1 MATGSAYAD
10 DDPHRMLSHARELT
24 QRVRTAQ
31 RATWFPLLVF
41 AAVTFAAIP
50 VYHYGSY
57 SATCRPSGGVG
68 AGEVCAVY
76 STSGFVYWP
85 IAFVLA
91 YVAIAAFYVRR
102 GRARGV
108 GTRIRPYVIAG
119 IIIAAAVT
127 AASLWAAAHPPIGD
141 YGILGLRVP
150 ARSPGWFYRLASPAG
165 AIGLA
170 LLVLARIERTRALA
184 VLALCYLAIVLV
196 PINFGWVMTG
206 SSWHLLP
213 RLVIDGAVLLLGGI
227 GFAVA
232 QRPARGTAAGP
243 AARGVAGHPAA

>member
-10 DDPHRMLSHARELT
+10 DDPQRMLSQARELT
-24 QRVRTAQ
+24 QRVRAAQ

-57 SATCRPSGGVG
+57 SATCRPSGGPVA
-68 AGEVCAVY
+68 AGEVCVVY

-85 IAFVLA
+85 VAFVLA

-102 GRARGV
+102 ARARGV
-108 GTRIRPYVIAG
+108 GARIGPYVIAG
-119 IIIAAAVT
+119 IVIAAAVT
-127 AASLWAAAHPPIGD
+127 GASLWAATHPPIGD
-141 YGILGLRVP
+141 YGFIGLHVP
-150 ARSPGWFYRLASPAG
+150 ARTPGWFYRLTSPAG

-170 LLVLARIERTRALA
+170 LLVLARIERTRALV
-184 VLALCYLAIVLV
+184 VLALCYLAIVAV
-196 PINFGWVMTG
+196 PINFGWVMTRS
-206 SSWHLLP
+206 SSWYLLP
-213 RLVIDGAVLLLGGI
+213 HLVIDGTVLLLGGI

-232 QRPARGTAAGP
+232 QRSARQARGMTE
-243 AARGVAGHPAA
+243 HPAA